1 MRFPF
6 LAAEYT
12 NICAFATFRES
23 SAVELLTGQKFCGPA
38 GSLRRPGA
46 VRCAAPWAL
55 PSAVIPDPSPLRLAV
70 PRTVGCAALRALP
83 ARPMPVGRRPR
94 DACRWSRNVYTFPH
108 LANTPGGFGPA
119 AGAVRRVTP
128 SLQMQD
134 VGPCAHGS
142 GCKMWVRAHTDRV
155 ARYVSGC
162 TRCRQ
167 GMHASSRSVRIC
179 PPRNPSAGS
188 ASISDWSGL

>member
-38 GSLRRPGA
+38 GGLRAP
-46 VRCAAPWAL
+46 VRCAARAWRPCPPPSRRTPRLYGSRL
-55 PSAVIPDPSPLRLAV
+55 PGLSA
-70 PRTVGCAALRALP
+70 
-83 ARPMPVGRRPR
+83 ARP
-94 DACRWSRNVYTFPH
+94 S
-108 LANTPGGFGPA
+108 
-119 AGAVRRVTP
+119 
-128 SLQMQD
+128 
-134 VGPCAHGS
+134 GPCRHARCLSGGS
-142 GCKMWVRAHTDRV
+142 PATPVAEAGMCTHSHILQTLRVGSVRQPGLSAELPLPCGCKMWVRAHTDRV

-167 GMHASSRSVRIC
+167 GMHAPSCSVRI
-179 PPRNPSAGS
+179 
-188 ASISDWSGL
+188 

>member
-12 NICAFATFRES
+12 NICAFATFCES
-23 SAVELLTGQKFCGPA
+23 SAVELLTGPKVLRPCGQPP
-38 GSLRRPGA
+38 RPGA

-70 PRTVGCAALRALP
+70 PGLSA
-83 ARPMPVGRRPR
+83 ARPSGPCRHARCLSGGSPATPV
-94 DACRWSRNVYTFPH
+94 
-108 LANTPGGFGPA
+108 
-119 AGAVRRVTP
+119 AGAGMCTHSHILQTLRVGSVRQP
-128 SLQMQD
+128 GLSAELPL
-134 VGPCAHGS
+134 PC

-167 GMHASSRSVRIC
+167 GMHAPSRSVRI
-179 PPRNPSAGS
+179 
-188 ASISDWSGL
+188 